1 MRGPMRFPLFSG
13 RTMHEMS
20 IAQSILQMAEE
31 HMARHGCS
39 RLEKVSVTYG
49 ALSGIVPESL
59 QFCFEAMVRDT
70 AHQGARLELVE
81 LPLRLRCHACEHVFG
96 GNGQEALWQ
105 ACPQCGEE
113 FGHTVEQGKECYLNS
128 IEAG

>member
-1 MRGPMRFPLFSG
+1 
-13 RTMHEMS
+13 MHEMS

-39 RLEKVSVTYG
+39 QLKKVSVTYG